1 MLNETKYYLVRAV
14 IAHDFTPD
22 LYACVKVTPNDIQ
35 RIKECLAVVAAT
47 YLTNKGMSGLLFQS
61 ELHPVVINETSCED
75 LLDTVY
81 PELKDLMEEDDYVE
95 ITQSQYDRIATD
107 DIPGVDRVSV
117 EGVKLQCQVKEEKV
131 SMYVCPNYTSD
142 RYYLLAL
149 EETINDLVF
158 EKEKEVP
165 AAESKLPTIHYGPK
179 PEEISEDTD
188 FVSLLCSFAFSFTNR
203 DQVDVEMKVISTEK
217 EDRKLVAVRFVSDWA
232 NSYIRMGSNN
242 DGLVTYVDPPG
253 GPWLGLGTDM
263 FSYLPI
269 NRGVVKEAD
278 MKKMWGKAPH
288 TASSMYYHPA
298 GYYVFT
304 CE

>member
-14 IAHDFTPD
+14 IDHDFTPD
-22 LYACVKVTPNDIQ
+22 LYACVKVTPDDIQ

-47 YLTNKGMSGLLFQS
+47 DLTNKGMSGLMFQS
-61 ELHPVVINETSCED
+61 ELHPVVINETSCSDMIE
-75 LLDTVY
+75 TVY
-81 PELKDLMEEDDYVE
+81 PELDDALDENECAE
-95 ITQSQYDRIATD
+95 ITQSQYNRIATD
-107 DIPGVDRVSV
+107 DISCVDRVSV
-117 EGVKLQCQVKEEKV
+117 EGVKIQCYIKEEKV
-131 SMYVCPNYTSD
+131 KMYVCPNYTTD
-142 RYYLLAL
+142 RYYLLSL
-149 EETINDLVF
+149 EDIINDLVF

-165 AAESKLPTIHYGPK
+165 AVESKLPPIHYGPK

-242 DGLVTYVDPPG
+242 EGLVTYVDPPG

-269 NRGVVKEAD
+269 NKGVVKEAD